1 MKIGFVVNPIAGMGG
16 KVGLKG
22 TDGMLQ
28 EAIKRG
34 AKKEAPQKAIKF
46 LKALREKK
54 IDVQI
59 FTASH
64 EMGEDE
70 CKDAGIKARVVYQC
84 NNPTTAMDTKKACI
98 EFMKHGVDAIVFV
111 GGDGTARDVYSVVK
125 DRIAML
131 GVPAGVKMYSGVF
144 AFTPEMA
151 AEVIANFDDSV
162 DAEII
167 DIDEEAFRKDKLELK
182 IYGYAKTL
190 GGNVQQGKILI
201 ASDKEMK
208 ESIASFM
215 ALICR
220 KGNYIIGGGS
230 TTYAIKKALGIEG
243 SFLGVDV
250 VKDGKLVIKD
260 ANEEQLLDFL

>member
-1 MKIGFVVNPIAGMGG
+1 MMKIGFVVNPIAGMGG

-34 AKKEAPQKAIKF
+34 ARREAPQKAIKF
-46 LKALREKK
+46 LKALKEKK

-70 CKDAGIKARVVYQC
+70 CREARIMARVVYQC

-98 EFMKHGVDAIVFV
+98 EFMKRGVDAIVFV

-125 DRIAML
+125 DRVAIL
-131 GVPAGVKMYSGVF
+131 GVPAGVKMCSGVF
-144 AFTPEMA
+144 AFTPEIA
-151 AEVIANFDDSV
+151 AEVIANFDGSV

-167 DIDEEAFRKDKLELK
+167 DIMRKLF
-182 IYGYAKTL
+182 
-190 GGNVQQGKILI
+190 GKISL
-201 ASDKEMK
+201 S
-208 ESIASFM
+208 
-215 ALICR
+215 
-220 KGNYIIGGGS
+220 
-230 TTYAIKKALGIEG
+230 
-243 SFLGVDV
+243 
-250 VKDGKLVIKD
+250 
-260 ANEEQLLDFL
+260 